1 MVFSMHINRPSR
13 PVRYAGVTMVWVI
26 LWLWA
31 APVNGYVLKGSHVL
45 DMMVRKLAGAQTL
58 QVDQQVV
65 VLDAAISDQPVE
77 LTETLNYVFPDRFRS
92 EIRHEHSHRIQV
104 LSQGQA
110 LTIVDDIITAEHE
123 GRFDRYKDL
132 LLYNS
137 RQLMQ
142 KVLYSHGVDVGTTSL
157 GRMDNR
163 IVYVIGADYPN
174 ASASQVWVDKERFVP
189 LRWINV
195 SPPANGS
202 TEPERLEFI
211 YRNWQNLD
219 GVWYPMLIETY
230 HNRLLV
236 RRIQVTKVQA
246 NTAIAGELLNIP
258 HLMTIYK
265 KEAAVPTGEEAPES
279 EVDEVERTI
288 EDFKKKF
295 EP

>member
-1 MVFSMHINRPSR
+1 MVFSKHINGPSR
-13 PVRYAGVTMVWVI
+13 LGRYTGVAMAGVI
-26 LWLWA
+26 FWLWA
-31 APVNGYVLKGSHVL
+31 APVNGYVLKGPHVL

-65 VLDAAISDQPVE
+65 ILDAAISDQPIE

-92 EIRHEHSHRIQV
+92 EIKHENSHRIQV

-110 LTIVDDIITAEHE
+110 LTIVDDIITGEHE

-137 RQLMQ
+137 RQLLQ
-142 KVLYSHGVDVGTTSL
+142 KVLYTHGVDVGTTSL
-157 GRMDNR
+157 GRMDDR

-174 ASASQVWVDKERFVP
+174 ASTSQVWVDKERFVP

-195 SPPANGS
+195 IAPADAS
-202 TEPERLEFI
+202 TEPERFEFI

-236 RRIQVTKVQA
+236 RRIQVAKVQA
-246 NTAIAGELLNIP
+246 NTAIAGELLNIA

-265 KEAAVPTGEEAPES
+265 KEAAPPTSDEAPQS